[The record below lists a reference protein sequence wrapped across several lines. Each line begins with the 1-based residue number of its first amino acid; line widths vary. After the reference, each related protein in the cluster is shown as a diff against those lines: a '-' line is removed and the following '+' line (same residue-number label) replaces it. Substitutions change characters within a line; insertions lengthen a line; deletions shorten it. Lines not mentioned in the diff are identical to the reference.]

1 MDFGLGLILSFTDNA
16 TAGINNA
23 VNSLNQLTEVAGNA
37 STSLNQMT
45 SLSALSVVTDQMG
58 SSFLNAG
65 QTIFSTLGQI
75 ISKVNDT
82 GQTLMFA
89 EMQLDKLYENSGRT
103 GASIIGDIQ
112 AYAKSSIFEFE
123 DLISVVT
130 NLKAVGIEAF
140 DTIAS
145 STGASQQTLMD
156 YAADLASFAPTM
168 RNAYGTGI
176 QASMGALK
184 EYIAEGNA
192 MSLKRG
198 AGLDI
203 TAILGEDKGATI
215 EERSR
220 QVADLLEQLGMV
232 GMTANMANTPMTK
245 LSNMSDT
252 LFQFLGMVSSS
263 GVYDKFNELISKF
276 ADYVMAIPEEE
287 LENIAKSVGSALT
300 SIMKPLEWIVDKVLD
315 VANSIRALVANNPQ
329 LIKIA
334 TVGVTIAGVFLVLAG
349 VALKVTSA
357 MSGLSLM
364 LLTFGKSFKDIGTLI
379 RTGSLKIL
387 GTLLPL
393 TTAIALFAFAWKN
406 DFAGIR
412 TNVTEFVK
420 GVVGAFKTA
429 KQSISGSVEDLTTSL
444 NDLRSKGDFFSN
456 LTIGIMK
463 VMMAI
468 QALSDCWNDNE
479 LSEENYLK
487 AKELGILPLIEAILD
502 LKYKF
507 EFFKQGFLDG
517 WREIGERIKSTL
529 QGFLDNVEGTALEG
543 LVNNLTEFLQ
553 KLASGDTQAW
563 YDFGQSFADFTL
575 KALIFFE
582 ALSIFKKVS
591 TIFSGISKVIA
602 PLISLI
608 MTHPI
613 VALIVGIITAIG
625 VLYAKSE
632 SFRDLITSVFGQLK
646 QVAIEALMALLPSIT
661 NVFEAIKGFLPQL
674 IDLFKKIGESM
685 SSIIES
691 IIGLVMQ
698 IIPIIME
705 VIGSVIN
712 TIVDLMPTI
721 MNIITT
727 VVNIFTTLFGIISEL
742 IDMVVPFLVDI
753 ISQIGKLISDILPV
767 VADLLSNVVDAIMNV
782 INLVLPML
790 KSIIEAL
797 MPIIKTI
804 MNIISAIVA
813 KLVPVIKSL
822 VSIISNVIKMI
833 IDIITPIITVVMQI
847 VQAIIKVLAPIV
859 DIILKAVGFIIDIIL
874 GIVQVVIS
882 VVEAIVAV
890 ISGIVGF
897 IMSIINVI
905 VQIVMSLIEIIVGIV
920 TTIIETITGIISGII
935 TVIQSIWDFMVNTF
949 SNAVSF
955 FSGVFTSVFE
965 VISGIFNNIADF
977 FTTVWNGIVEVF
989 STISDVIS
997 ETVRGAINKVIGGAV
1012 NIINGFIKA
1021 INLAVGVINEIPG
1034 VQITKL
1040 TELSVPQLAKG
1051 GVVETPTLSLI
1062 GEAGKEAVV
1071 PLENNLGWISQL
1083 ASMLTDK
1090 MNNNIVPAN
1099 NRQYIENGDTNNQS
1113 SYLTTNNNNT
1123 QTVQG
1128 DTNNSVVFSEGSIQI
1143 TIQNASEEEAIKF
1156 ARVVME
1162 YIKRQQELDR
1172 MLQYG

>member
-37 STSLNQMT
+37 STSLNQIA

-58 SSFLNAG
+58 SSFLGAG
-65 QTIFSTLGQI
+65 QTILSTLGQV

-192 MSLKRG
+192 LSLKRG

-263 GVYDKFNELISKF
+263 GVYDKFNDLISKF

-287 LENIAKSVGSALT
+287 LQLIAQTIGSSLIA
-300 SIMKPLEWIVDKVLD
+300 IMKPLEWVIDKVLD
-315 VANSIRALVANNPQ
+315 LADSLRTLVANNPE
-329 LIKIA
+329 LVKIV
-334 TVGVTIAGVFLVLAG
+334 TVGGAITGVLLVLAG

-393 TTAIALFAFAWKN
+393 ATAIALFAFAWKN

-444 NDLRSKGDFFSN
+444 NDLESKGDFFSN

-517 WREIGERIKSTL
+517 WREIGERIKSTV

-553 KLASGDTQAW
+553 KLASGDAQAW
-563 YDFGQSFADFTL
+563 YDFGQSFADFTANALALWVVL
-575 KALIFFE
+575 KAVNGVIGGI
-582 ALSIFKKVS
+582 AKVY
-591 TIFSGISKVIA
+591 TVISGISKVFSVFGKIGGWISKAFPYIA
-602 PLISLI
+602 GLSKGFGDFLLMMQMGLSSGLGFFQSLELALTTIATPLSGIISIVVGAVTSILSFFDMLKNGFSWLKEILMVVGIALVAIGAIILGAPALI
-608 MTHPI
+608 AGIVAGI
-613 VALIVGIITAIG
+613 VALIATLIVVIKDNWQAICDFFSKIGKWIYDNVIKPIADFFVSLWDGIVTGVTTAFNKVKNFLSTIANWIYTNVIQPVVNFFTTIVFPIISKIVEIVMKIIEIVVVLVSVFVQWVKTNVIDPIINFFVNLWNTIVEGVVSFVEGVKTVIG
-625 VLYAKSE
+625 VITSWIYTNIIQPVSSFFSGLWNGIVSGVTSFIEGVKSIFITIVDWIKTNIVDPISSFFSGLWE
-632 SFRDLITSVFGQLK
+632 SITTAFDTIADTITSVLK
-646 QVAIEALMALLPSIT
+646 GAVNTVL
-661 NVFEAIKGFLPQL
+661 NY
-674 IDLFKKIGESM
+674 IG
-685 SSIIES
+685 
-691 IIGLVMQ
+691 G
-698 IIPIIME
+698 
-705 VIGSVIN
+705 VIN
-712 TIVDLMPTI
+712 
-721 MNIITT
+721 
-727 VVNIFTTLFGIISEL
+727 G
-742 IDMVVPFLVDI
+742 
-753 ISQIGKLISDILPV
+753 
-767 VADLLSNVVDAIMNV
+767 
-782 INLVLPML
+782 
-790 KSIIEAL
+790 
-797 MPIIKTI
+797 
-804 MNIISAIVA
+804 
-813 KLVPVIKSL
+813 
-822 VSIISNVIKMI
+822 
-833 IDIITPIITVVMQI
+833 
-847 VQAIIKVLAPIV
+847 
-859 DIILKAVGFIIDIIL
+859 
-874 GIVQVVIS
+874 
-882 VVEAIVAV
+882 V
-890 ISGIVGF
+890 ISGIN
-897 IMSIINVI
+897 SA
-905 VQIVMSLIEIIVGIV
+905 
-920 TTIIETITGIISGII
+920 IS
-935 TVIQSIWDFMVNTF
+935 
-949 SNAVSF
+949 
-955 FSGVFTSVFE
+955 
-965 VISGIFNNIADF
+965 
-977 FTTVWNGIVEVF
+977 
-989 STISDVIS
+989 
-997 ETVRGAINKVIGGAV
+997 
-1012 NIINGFIKA
+1012 
-1021 INLAVGVINEIPG
+1021 VINEIPG
-1034 VQITKL
+1034 VSITKI
-1040 TELSVPQLAKG
+1040 TELEIPQLAKG

-1083 ASMLTDK
+1083 ASMLTDR
-1090 MNNNIVPAN
+1090 MDNSIVPAN
-1099 NRQYIENGDTNNQS
+1099 NKQYIENGGDTNNQS
-1113 SYLTTNNNNT
+1113 SYLTTNNNTT

>member
-37 STSLNQMT
+37 SASLNQMA

-58 SSFLNAG
+58 DSFLKAG
-65 QTIFSTLGQI
+65 GGILSFF
-75 ISKVNDT
+75 
-82 GQTLMFA
+82 QTLLGNVQSTGSDFENFRITLNSLYGDA
-89 EMQLDKLYENSGRT
+89 EKAENAIGKLLDFSIESPFEVEDVKDMLIVLQSQGIDAFDNITGSITGTHKETLSWIADLMAFKPDEATSRWKRALTNYIGSAQPLMLRNILDMGSIEEILGHEMGSTVEERMNDIMEIVEKKNLTGLAENLSLTWTGVSSNISDAFTKLYKAISDNGVFEKL
-103 GASIIGDIQ
+103 
-112 AYAKSSIFEFE
+112 KSS
-123 DLISVVT
+123 LMSVSGAILT
-130 NLKAVGIEAF
+130 LDNEQIEAF
-140 DTIAS
+140 GKT
-145 STGASQQTLMD
+145 
-156 YAADLASFAPTM
+156 
-168 RNAYGTGI
+168 
-176 QASMGALK
+176 
-184 EYIAEGNA
+184 IAEGLNLIVTPITKISEKIN
-192 MSLKRG
+192 SLINKF
-198 AGLDI
+198 
-203 TAILGEDKGATI
+203 I
-215 EERSR
+215 ELCQTRPEIIKW
-220 QVADLLEQLGMV
+220 GMV
-232 GMTANMANTPMTK
+232 FG
-245 LSNMSDT
+245 
-252 LFQFLGMVSSS
+252 
-263 GVYDKFNELISKF
+263 
-276 ADYVMAIPEEE
+276 AI
-287 LENIAKSVGSALT
+287 
-300 SIMKPLEWIVDKVLD
+300 
-315 VANSIRALVANNPQ
+315 
-329 LIKIA
+329 
-334 TVGVTIAGVFLVLAG
+334 VGVLLVFIGVV
-349 VALKVTSA
+349 LKVTSA

-393 TTAIALFAFAWKN
+393 ATAIALFAFAWKN

-429 KQSISGSVEDLTTSL
+429 KQSISGSVEDLTSSL

-517 WREIGERIKSTL
+517 WREIGERIKSML
-529 QGFLDNVEGTALEG
+529 QGFLDNVEGTALES
-543 LVNNLTEFLQ
+543 LVDNLTEFLQ

-582 ALSIFKKVS
+582 ALSIFKKVL
-591 TIFSGISKVIA
+591 TIFSDISKVIA

-608 MTHPI
+608 MAHPI

-632 SFRDLITSVFGQLK
+632 SFRNLITSVFGQLK

-691 IIGLVMQ
+691 IMGLVMQ

-905 VQIVMSLIEIIVGIV
+905 VQIVMSLIGIIVGIV

-965 VISGIFNNIADF
+965 VISGIFNDIADF

-1083 ASMLTDK
+1083 ASMLKDK
-1090 MNNNIVPAN
+1090 MDNNIAPAN